1 MICAAWNSKKIL
13 SEKCCLVF
21 CAFDFEAIPPPNC
34 YLTSIMD
41 KTHHGSVIA
50 LFPVQLQQP
59 FSYTGGIVVTNHFP
73 LLLTDRYILAIQ
85 QIITHKEHLQ
95 YSFWSVAIFGRVSE
109 ALRPWSQQQKLAN
122 TTSESLSLSN
132 SSQKSPFF
140 AVLMYTL
147 YGHPRYFKFKW
158 KYQQYGPCFQTIF
171 PFPMTMHKLHL
182 TTILKKT
189 VFWPSILL
197 HIIKNKKERN
207 EKRMLIVEN

>member
-1 MICAAWNSKKIL
+1 MIWAAWNSKKIL

-21 CAFDFEAIPPPNC
+21 CAFGFEAIPPLNC
-34 YLTSIMD
+34 YLTSIME

-50 LFPVQLQQP
+50 LFSVQLQQT
-59 FSYTGGIVVTNHFP
+59 FSYTGSIAVTNHFS

-85 QIITHKEHLQ
+85 QIITHEKHLR

-109 ALRPWSQQQKLAN
+109 ALAPWSQQQKLAK

-147 YGHPRYFKFKW
+147 YGHPRYLKFKW

-171 PFPMTMHKLHL
+171 PFLMTMHKLHL
-182 TTILKKT
+182 TTILKKK

-197 HIIKNKKERN
+197 HIKKKERKKEMKN
-207 EKRMLIVEN
+207 ECWL